1 MNEENTPIIIGTG
14 QLVDRDADVDNF
26 IEPLEM
32 LVRVAKAAA
41 DATGAGHRLLTQ
53 LDAVALRS
61 GIGEI

>member
-26 IEPLEM
+26 IEPLDM
-32 LVRVAKAAA
+32 LVRVAKAPA
-41 DATGAGHRLLTQ
+41 DATGAVHHLLTQ
-53 LDAVALRS
+53 LDAVAIRS